1 MASSGTKR
9 SRERELLDLPGS
21 FPERYKAP
29 KRQLNSWSV
38 QPKSEDGIISY
49 ILSPFRLAANWLTRT
64 KNLSS
69 TPGSAQKTQASARR
83 QRTKERVRQANGSY
97 EHHLHQRR
105 QRQHGKRKPLIG
117 SHNQGL
123 RKSRNMTL
131 VRDYTTPSCL
141 SADGSRRGS
150 LSTIS
155 LAASSS
161 YYTLTPSPATWS
173 KAGMMAT
180 VDDTQSV
187 LSIDSSVNYRATPP
201 TLFAQPSERP
211 VPAPTTDQ
219 WFAQLRQKIEAT
231 LSVSLPTARIS
242 TPAYDRL
249 VGQGAS
255 FDARIAKARQERE
268 FTLPADAPAVLKK
281 ALAPEFTAELN
292 NVPVTAHDIS
302 TLGDGQWLND
312 EVINFYMQLIIDRSQ
327 KTPVLPRVHA
337 FNTFFYS
344 TLSEKGYARVRR
356 WTRRIKLF
364 ENDLVVIPVHLG
376 VHWCCAIIDF
386 RSKHIAYYDALLGDN
401 SKCLQLLMDYLKEES
416 RDKCNQEFDDSG
428 WTMTCDKQIPR
439 QRNGYDCGVFAVMFA
454 EYAARDAPFRF
465 SQDHC
470 VLFRRKITY
479 EIATKTL
486 ISGIS

>member
-1 MASSGTKR
+1 MAVSGTKR
-9 SRERELLDLPGS
+9 SREHELLDLPGS
-21 FPERYKAP
+21 FPDRYKTP
-29 KRQLNSWSV
+29 KRRLNSWSV
-38 QPKSEDGIISY
+38 QPKSEGGNEGIISY
-49 ILSPFRLAANWLTRT
+49 ILSPFRLAATWLTGT
-64 KNLSS
+64 KAPSS
-69 TPGSAQKTQASARR
+69 SLRSAEQTQARR

-105 QRQHGKRKPLIG
+105 QRQHGRRKPLIG
-117 SHNQGL
+117 GHSHGS
-123 RKSRNMTL
+123 RKSRNMNL
-131 VRDYTTPSCL
+131 VREYTTPSGL
-141 SADGSRRGS
+141 SAGASRRGS
-150 LSTIS
+150 QMS
-155 LAASSS
+155 LAAGSS
-161 YYTLTPSPATWS
+161 YYTPTPSPAAWS
-173 KAGMMAT
+173 KAEMMAT
-180 VDDTQSV
+180 VDDAQSI
-187 LSIDSSVNYRATPP
+187 LSVDSSVYYRATPP
-201 TLFAQPSERP
+201 ALFSQPSERS
-211 VPAPTTDQ
+211 VPALASDQ
-219 WFAQLRQKIEAT
+219 WFARLRQKIEAT
-231 LSVSLPTARIS
+231 LSVSLPTAMIS

-249 VGQGAS
+249 VSQDAS

-281 ALAPEFTAELN
+281 ALAPGFTAELN

-327 KTPVLPRVHA
+327 KTPVLPKVHA

-364 ENDLVVIPVHLG
+364 ENDLVVVPVHLG

-386 RSKHIAYYDALLGDN
+386 RSKRITYYDALLGDN
-401 SKCLQLLMDYLKEES
+401 SKCLRLLMDYLKEES

-428 WTMTCDKQIPR
+428 WTMACDKQIPR
-439 QRNGYDCGVFAVMFA
+439 QRNGYDCGVFAVVFA

-465 SQDHC
+465 SQEHC
-470 VLFRRKITY
+470 MLFRRKITY

>member
-1 MASSGTKR
+1 
-9 SRERELLDLPGS
+9 
-21 FPERYKAP
+21 
-29 KRQLNSWSV
+29 
-38 QPKSEDGIISY
+38 
-49 ILSPFRLAANWLTRT
+49 
-64 KNLSS
+64 
-69 TPGSAQKTQASARR
+69 
-83 QRTKERVRQANGSY
+83 
-97 EHHLHQRR
+97 
-105 QRQHGKRKPLIG
+105 
-117 SHNQGL
+117 
-123 RKSRNMTL
+123 
-131 VRDYTTPSCL
+131 
-141 SADGSRRGS
+141 
-150 LSTIS
+150 
-155 LAASSS
+155 
-161 YYTLTPSPATWS
+161 
-173 KAGMMAT
+173 MMAT

-201 TLFAQPSERP
+201 TLFAQPSERS